1 MNTIEITV
9 LVGIIGALGTILG
22 IFHNRDKKVASESE
36 FKGEIKAKLD
46 TIASD
51 TRGIRA
57 DIDKLD
63 GKVEEQGKI
72 IVILDQKLSETR
84 RSVERAHGRI
94 DSLKKEMKE

>member
-36 FKGEIKAKLD
+36 FKGEI
-46 TIASD
+46 IASD